1 MLGARGKTSII
12 SSFPDKLIR
21 NMTFP
26 TDVISVFIAEGPTPR
41 LATAAGLAWLQEN
54 CSGEYDPV
62 EVHEWAK
69 DTMRRCGSAAFVT
82 AAKMIME
89 NSAEAREAMASD
101 GNLLRALSR
110 NGPLFGPDGP
120 RAHEAALDPLF
131 HRNYV
136 LTLIRDTISDHGL
149 RGAAIYGIAELERG
163 EIYTACLKEIRRLK
177 DLSLNPSPA
186 IATLTDVINAAHD
199 GDRARVDF
207 NRQFAPTKWQPDYS
221 DDGIAAILASK
232 TPLHLIPG
240 SFERSIPELDV
251 FVDSV
256 RKKFPWRAAARVSGA
271 GLGGAVTIH
280 VDVGIAHSFLDWF
293 STLENQGWAIRSV
306 RPGAPTEFMFQ

>member
-1 MLGARGKTSII
+1 MLGAKGKISII

-21 NMTFP
+21 NINFP
-26 TDVISVFIAEGPTPR
+26 SDVISVFIAEGPTPR
-41 LATAAGLAWLQEN
+41 LATTAGLAWLQEN
-54 CSGEYDPV
+54 CSGEYDPM
-62 EVHEWAK
+62 EVHEWAR
-69 DTMRRCGSAAFVT
+69 DTLRRCGSAAFLT

-89 NSAEAREAMASD
+89 YSPVVREVMASD

-110 NGPLFGPDGP
+110 NGPLFGTGGP
-120 RAHEAALDPLF
+120 LAHEAAVDPFF

-136 LTLIRDTISDHGL
+136 LTLIRDAISDQGL
-149 RGAAIYGIAELERG
+149 RAAAIYGITELERG
-163 EIYTACLKEIRRLK
+163 QVYMACLKEIRRLK
-177 DLSLNPSPA
+177 DLSQNPSPA

-207 NRQFAPTKWQPDYS
+207 NRQFSPTKWQPDYS
-221 DDGIAAILASK
+221 DEGISSLKSSK

-240 SFERSIPELDV
+240 AFERSLPELDV

-280 VDVGIAHSFLDWF
+280 VDIAIEHSFLDWF
-293 STLENQGWAIRSV
+293 STLENQGWSIRSIW
-306 RPGAPTEFMFQ
+306 PGAPTEFMFQ